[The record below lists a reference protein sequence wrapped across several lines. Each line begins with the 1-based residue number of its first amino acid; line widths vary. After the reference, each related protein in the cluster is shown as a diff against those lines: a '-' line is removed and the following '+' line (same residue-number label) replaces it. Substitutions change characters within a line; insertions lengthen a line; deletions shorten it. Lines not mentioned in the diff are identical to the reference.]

1 MELNS
6 TKENMITKT
15 KLFESNLQMG
25 REIYFMKESEIYF
38 MKESEIYFMKV
49 RSKKYGFRNY
59 IWIGSGNLSST
70 KGPAQEILNESERNP
85 DPRSRNL
92 QLWSWKINS
101 PKINASYYSKFQ
113 SLASPS
119 GKAAVGSEKREP

>member
-25 REIYFMKESEIYF
+25 REIYF

-101 PKINASYYSKFQ
+101 PKINAS
-113 SLASPS
+113 
-119 GKAAVGSEKREP
+119 

>member
-1 MELNS
+1 
-6 TKENMITKT
+6 
-15 KLFESNLQMG
+15 MG

-70 KGPAQEILNESERNP
+70 KGPAQEILNEISRNP

-92 QLWSWKINS
+92 QLRSWKINS
-101 PKINASYYSKFQ
+101 PKINASYISKFQ
-113 SLASPS
+113 SLAS
-119 GKAAVGSEKREP
+119 REEFRKVRSRFTKPATRI

>member
-101 PKINASYYSKFQ
+101 PKINAS
-113 SLASPS
+113 
-119 GKAAVGSEKREP
+119 

>member
-1 MELNS
+1 
-6 TKENMITKT
+6 
-15 KLFESNLQMG
+15 
-25 REIYFMKESEIYF
+25 MKGE
-38 MKESEIYFMKV
+38 
-49 RSKKYGFRNY
+49 KKYGFRNY
-59 IWIGSGNLSST
+59 IWIGSGNLSET

-113 SLASPS
+113 SLGSRYATWKSKYATWKSPV
-119 GKAAVGSEKREP
+119 AQ